1 MNYFKRMN
9 NIYISSFDEEGT
21 TKWGLFF
28 DDLRGNRQKHTE
40 NFKRLAYS
48 SEAEA
53 KEKLGAIER
62 ERVREDRAASFSLE
76 EAKAFAGRFK
86 WKYATTYA
94 KTAPHEYLVKSW
106 LSEDDK
112 LLYERFVKTIKEKAV
127 VGFFYEHKNNYL
139 ILGDYYYWFM
149 YTPDNMAVDLINR
162 TTTNYLEYLDGAY
175 HYKPQ
180 GEK

>member
-1 MNYFKRMN
+1 MS
-9 NIYISSFDEEGT
+9 NIYISSFDEDSLR
-21 TKWGLFF
+21 KWGLFY
-28 DDLRGNRQKHTE
+28 DDIRGNRQKLTE
-40 NFKRLAYS
+40 NFKHLAFDT
-48 SEAEA
+48 EQEA
-53 KEKLGAIER
+53 KKRLKDIEQ
-62 ERVREDRAASFSLE
+62 ERTREDNAVAFPLE
-76 EAKAFAGRFK
+76 EAKAFAERFK

-112 LLYERFVKTIKEKAV
+112 LLYEHFVKTIKEKAV

-162 TTTNYLEYLDGAY
+162 TTTNYLEYRDGAY